1 MLKSFQ
7 RESRVKVPHFPYLIW
22 EPRTGKPSESLES
35 GLRLQESRLVP
46 PASLHGYPSLQPS
59 LAPISP
65 KRGKEEAP
73 RALAGCGCGCCP
85 ATQKSK
91 VLRARAPRPSDPLGA
106 PVVGDST
113 APGPGPASSPR
124 PRAPAADARA
134 PPRGASPACLGRTDA
149 GTRAVRRTA
158 PTPARAAP
166 RWWLCAKRP
175 RWCASGSRRW
185 CGPGS
190 TSRHGDRRP
199 ALFVW
204 PCARAAAPRPAPAA
218 SPGGSASPRMLGER
232 GRARGLL
239 LQPARPPTPRRW
251 KETGT
256 RPRRLAQ
263 PQPHE

>member
-1 MLKSFQ
+1 M
-7 RESRVKVPHFPYLIW
+7 PHFPYLIW

-113 APGPGPASSPR
+113 APGPGPASYPR
-124 PRAPAADARA
+124 LAPGRRLLMPG
-134 PPRGASPACLGRTDA
+134 PPRGAPHLLASVEQTLALGPYVEQRPHPLAQLLDGGFA
-149 GTRAVRRTA
+149 RNVLDGARLGAVDGADLDPHRGTGT
-158 PTPARAAP
+158 
-166 RWWLCAKRP
+166 
-175 RWCASGSRRW
+175 
-185 CGPGS
+185 
-190 TSRHGDRRP
+190 GDRPSLSGP
-199 ALFVW
+199 ALG
-204 PCARAAAPRPAPAA
+204 PPR
-218 SPGGSASPRMLGER
+218 
-232 GRARGLL
+232 
-239 LQPARPPTPRRW
+239 PARPPPPPLEVPLPRGCSASAGAR
-251 KETGT
+251 EDCCSSPRD
-256 RPRRLAQ
+256 RPPLGGGRKPEPARGA
-263 PQPHE
+263 